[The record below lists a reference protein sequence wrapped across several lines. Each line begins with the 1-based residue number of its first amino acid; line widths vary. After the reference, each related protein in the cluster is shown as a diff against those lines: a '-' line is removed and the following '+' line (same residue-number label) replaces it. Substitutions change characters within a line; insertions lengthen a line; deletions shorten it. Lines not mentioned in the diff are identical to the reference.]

1 MLPLRV
7 FSRRRAFVSSP
18 IRVFFPL
25 WLWALIWASFFR
37 VFGSSCSFPTPEF
50 VGGEQR
56 VLDVIREMGP
66 SGVRPDLSGGVAMNL
81 GVRPRATSKP
91 ELRQADA
98 LSDFFA
104 HKSDSAAFPRV
115 NCHSQ
120 PTVVRM
126 GRKGVAWEWIHG
138 QVRELGKQSGL
149 AA

>member
-1 MLPLRV
+1 MGTQLGFV
-7 FSRRRAFVSSP
+7 FSC
-18 IRVFFPL
+18 
-25 WLWALIWASFFR
+25 
-37 VFGSSCSFPTPEF
+37 FGSSCSLPTPEF
-50 VGGEQR
+50 VGGDQR

-66 SGVRPDLSGGVAMNL
+66 SEVRPDLSGGVAMNL

-91 ELRQADA
+91 ELRKADV
-98 LSDFFA
+98 LSDFSA

-126 GRKGVAWEWIHG
+126 GRKGVAWDWIHG
-138 QVRELGKQSGL
+138 QVRELGKQSGM